1 MNLLFCINR
10 KFLSI
15 FLCCIKSIVLHG
27 GYDHYEIYVVQSFFD
42 QAMIDAI
49 SQDFKDSITF
59 HFIRVSDDL
68 FEGFPETDRYP
79 REIYYHLAATL
90 YLPENLDRILYL
102 DADTVV
108 INPLKDLYETDFEG
122 NYYAG
127 CTHTR
132 ELLTKINRTRLKT
145 SKDAAYINT
154 GVLLM
159 NLPALRK
166 NLRICDICDYVHQQK
181 HALLLPDQDILS
193 ALYGDKV
200 KLMDTMRF
208 NLSEKI
214 LAWYNAAH
222 RSATI
227 DLPRIRENCSIIHY
241 CGKRK
246 PWNDDYL
253 GILDIFYREIMP
265 GTSK

>member
-27 GYDHYEIYVVQSFFD
+27 GYSHYDVYVVHSFFD
-42 QAMIDAI
+42 QQMMDAV
-49 SQDFKDSITF
+49 SRDFGESITF
-59 HFIRVSDDL
+59 HFIRVSDEL
-68 FEGFPETDRYP
+68 FDGFPETERYP
-79 REIYYHLAATL
+79 REIYYRLAATR
-90 YLPENLDRILYL
+90 YLPEDLERILYL

-108 INPLKDLYETDFEG
+108 INPLTDLYETDFEG

-132 ELLTKINRTRLKT
+132 ELLTKINQARLKT
-145 SKDAAYINT
+145 DKDAAYINT

-159 NLPALRK
+159 NLPALRE
-166 NLRICDICDYVHQQK
+166 NLRISDICDYVRQQRR
-181 HALLLPDQDILS
+181 ALLLPDQDILS

-200 KLMDTMRF
+200 KLLDTMRF

-214 LAWYNAAH
+214 LAWYNATH
-222 RSATI
+222 RSASI
-227 DLPRIRENCSIIHY
+227 DLPWIRENCAIIHY
-241 CGKRK
+241 CGKHK
-246 PWNDDYL
+246 PWNDNYL
-253 GILDIFYREIMP
+253 GILNVFYLELMN
-265 GTSK
+265 GQ

>member
-15 FLCCIKSIVLHG
+15 FLCCLKSIVLHG
-27 GYDHYEIYVVQSFFD
+27 GYDHYDVYVVQNFFD
-42 QAMIDAI
+42 QEMMDAV
-49 SQDFKDSITF
+49 SRDFRDSMTF
-59 HFIRVSDDL
+59 HFIRVPDAL

-79 REIYYHLAATL
+79 REIYYRLAATL
-90 YLPENLDRILYL
+90 YLPEDLDLILYL
-102 DADTVV
+102 DADIVV
-108 INPLKDLYETDFEG
+108 INSLKELYETDFEG

-127 CTHTR
+127 CTHIR
-132 ELLTKINRTRLKT
+132 ELLTQINRARLKT
-145 SKDAAYINT
+145 GKDAAYINT

-159 NLPALRK
+159 NLPALRE
-166 NLRICDICDYVHQQK
+166 NLKFSDICDFVRQQRR
-181 HALLLPDQDILS
+181 ALLLPDQDILS

-200 KLMDTMRF
+200 KLLDTMRF

-214 LAWYNAAH
+214 LSWYNTAH
-222 RSATI
+222 RSKPI
-227 DLPRIRENCSIIHY
+227 DLPWIRENCSIIHY

-246 PWNDDYL
+246 PWNEDYP
-253 GILDIFYREIMP
+253 GILDTFYREIMP